1 MSNFTFFILFFLILL
16 SLFFLQFFIFRRSFQ
31 KISESKQNDTSLL
44 LIQEQIGTL
53 RDHLRQNL
61 EGSSQVFTQQITQL
75 NQQLYER
82 FRDQG
87 QVLSQTHET
96 MGKRLDNA
104 ARVVGELQSRLGK
117 LEESNLKIF
126 EVGKDIASLQQILK
140 SPKMRGGL
148 GELFLGDL
156 LSQIL
161 PAENYILQ
169 YTFKS
174 GDRVDAVIKLGGH
187 LVSIDSKFPLENF
200 KRYVDSQTENEK
212 KGFRK
217 LFLNDVKKHIDA
229 IASKYIHPDED
240 TFDFALMYIPAE
252 NVYYEI
258 IIKEEQ
264 LDGEFSPIAYAM
276 KKRVIPVSPNNLYVY
291 LNTILLGLKGL
302 KIEES
307 AREILINLSKVQND
321 LVRFNDDFSKI
332 GTHLGFAR
340 SAYETADKRLN
351 RLTEKV
357 ERFASPVEE
366 PALKQIVGE

>member
-1 MSNFTFFILFFLILL
+1 MSGFILFSIIIL

-161 PAENYILQ
+161 PTENYILQ

-200 KRYVDSQTENEK
+200 KRYVESQTENEK

-307 AREILINLSKVQND
+307 AREILINLSKVQTD
-321 LVRFNDDFSKI
+321 LGRFNDDFSKI